1 VIIFIFISYLFSL
14 ALLLTFPD
22 IKDSL
27 WAAEDIE
34 AVFDQ
39 DPQRVRIL
47 QGPVATKGA
56 IVTDNADS

>member
-47 QGPVATKGA
+47 QGPVATKGV
-56 IVTDNADS
+56 IVADNADS